1 MRTLSWQQVCRI
13 LERQGFVLRRQRGS
27 HLRYRG
33 IVNGEEKNVTVP
45 RHSTVKPGT
54 LGDIVNQSG
63 LPKDLFE

>member
-45 RHSTVKPGT
+45 RHRTVKPGT